1 MIDFIIRK
9 GIDYMEDNTLVLF
22 SRVFEKFKED
32 YEVSPAY
39 LSNITL
45 VAGMCYDT
53 EPLHQIAL
61 QLEIMRRAN
70 FDIIIIGTSM
80 QEHIEKKQCKEIH
93 KFFEGFPEYEEL
105 TGLYHSRLVF
115 AKIPPDI
122 DEK

>member
-1 MIDFIIRK
+1 MIDFVIRK
-9 GIDYMEDNTLVLF
+9 GIDYMENDTMVLF
-22 SRVFEKFKED
+22 RTVVERFKDD

-39 LSNITL
+39 LSKITL
-45 VAGMCYDT
+45 VAGICYDA

-80 QEHIEKKQCKEIH
+80 QEHIEKKQCKEIRE
-93 KFFEGFPEYEEL
+93 FFEEFPEYEEL
-105 TGLYHSRLVF
+105 TGLYHSKLVF
-115 AKIPPDI
+115 AKIPTVN